1 MQKKHYGTAL
11 TAVPPIFVPAG
22 TRSAALAASSFTRK
36 TAKLTASFSSAAP
49 GPPSSAASE
58 TLPPDRA
65 LSVHPLQATPAHLR
79 LYYAL
84 LYPACRDLSTVFP
97 APTAI
102 RSPCRTAVSK
112 SSRELRSRSASGVI
126 SPGAKPSRM
135 LEPPN
140 SKYPFSCPQR
150 RPARRAVIEKPQHA
164 GGRFFRGK
172 EAALSVSAG
181 HGQHAPFPCAPVSGG
196 CFCKRARCRRNTT
209 MAAMAKTPLTST
221 RE

>member
-1 MQKKHYGTAL
+1 MAHGQPQQKK
-11 TAVPPIFVPAG
+11 
-22 TRSAALAASSFTRK
+22 R
-36 TAKLTASFSSAAP
+36 AAP
-49 GPPSSAASE
+49 VGLRQRGAAQQM
-58 TLPPDRA
+58 
-65 LSVHPLQATPAHLR
+65 LQR
-79 LYYAL
+79 I
-84 LYPACRDLSTVFP
+84 FP
-97 APTAI
+97 ALDGKAGVFLHGDHGEQ
-102 RSPCRTAVSK
+102 AVAGGDQM
-112 SSRELRSRSASGVI
+112 LRHRIHRPRPRQQPAAEKGIEAGEGAFFIVRHI
-126 SPGAKPSRM
+126 NARLPEKEGDQAAGGPGIHQTPHRPGDPRPGKQ
-135 LEPPN
+135 
-140 SKYPFSCPQR
+140 PQR